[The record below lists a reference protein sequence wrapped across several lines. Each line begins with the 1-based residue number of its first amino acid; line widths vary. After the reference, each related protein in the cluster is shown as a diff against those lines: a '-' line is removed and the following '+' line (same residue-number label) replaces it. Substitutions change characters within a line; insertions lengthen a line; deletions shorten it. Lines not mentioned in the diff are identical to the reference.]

1 MTLIEKLLDQRNTEH
16 AAMLESARA
25 QDVAGIAKHSA
36 RVFGIE
42 WRLIV
47 ALRKQFR
54 FGKG

>member
-1 MTLIEKLLDQRNTEH
+1 MTLIEKLLDERNTEH
-16 AAMLESARA
+16 AAMLERARA
-25 QDVAGIAKHSA
+25 RDVAGIAKHSA